1 MVKFKAVRLCKED
14 AMSMVPTEILR
25 YNLEKA
31 TQLLI
36 EAGYEAESRG
46 LMVLAKGEGHEF
58 TLYASGRMLISH
70 VESKEK
76 ATEVANR
83 VYEIVE
89 DSSEPSPIRRF

>member
-14 AMSMVPTEILR
+14 AMSVVPTDILR
-25 YNLEKA
+25 YDLERA
-31 TQLLI
+31 AQLLQ
-36 EAGYEAESRG
+36 EYGYEATSQG
-46 LMVLAKGEGHEF
+46 LMVLARGDGHEF

-70 VESKEK
+70 VESKQK

-89 DSSEPSPIRRF
+89 GSSGLSPIKKS